1 MSKPKH
7 SNQNTARQP
16 VARTRRD
23 QPQGGF
29 GQSGSGDKRSF
40 TPRGEG
46 GYNRGPKPFGGND
59 ERRGGDRGRFEPR
72 EGGGD
77 RSRFENR
84 EGGNR
89 GRFDSR
95 DGGDKRPF
103 TPRGE
108 GGYNRGPKPFG
119 GNDERRG
126 GDRGRFEPREGGNR
140 GRFDARDGG
149 DKRPFTPRGE
159 GGYNRGPKPFGGN
172 DERRGGDRARFEPR
186 EGGGDRSRFENRE
199 GGNRGRFDAR
209 DGGDKRPFTPRGEGG
224 YNRGPKPFG
233 GNDERRGGDRTR
245 FEPREGGGDRS
256 RFDNRGRFDSRDGGD
271 KRPFTPHGEG
281 GYNRGPKPFGG
292 NDERRGGD
300 RGRFEPREGGGD
312 RSRFDNREGGNR
324 GRFDSR
330 DGGDKRP
337 FTPRGEG
344 GYNRGPKPFGGNDER
359 RGGDR
364 GRFEPREGGG
374 DRSRFDNREGGNRG
388 RFDSRDGGDKRPFT
402 PRGEGGKKPAA
413 PVPLTSRA
421 KRMPQRHLSDKI
433 ENKMQKLRE
442 QRIDPSVSL
451 NEMRLQKALALAGLG
466 SRRDM
471 DELVA
476 AGRVS
481 INGAVAELG
490 ARVRPGDKVRV
501 DSKPVL
507 IRWPDRLPRVI
518 VYHKQEGEI
527 VTRDDPEGRT
537 TVFDRLPQTRSSK
550 WVAIG
555 RLDVNTSGLLIFTT
569 SGDLANRMTH
579 PSFEVEREYAVRVL
593 GKLTPE
599 QMKETTAGVQLDD
612 GPASF
617 QFIREDDDKEDSV
630 NHWYRVGIREGRN
643 REVRRMFEHFGL
655 TVSRLMRVRFG
666 IVTLPSRLKR
676 GQFYELNEL
685 EVSKLMHWSGLT
697 MAGTRAD

>member
-77 RSRFENR
+77 R
-84 EGGNR
+84 
-89 GRFDSR
+89 GRFD
-95 DGGDKRPF
+95 
-103 TPRGE
+103 
-108 GGYNRGPKPFG
+108 
-119 GNDERRG
+119 
-126 GDRGRFEPREGGNR
+126 
-140 GRFDARDGG
+140 
-149 DKRPFTPRGE
+149 
-159 GGYNRGPKPFGGN
+159 
-172 DERRGGDRARFEPR
+172 
-186 EGGGDRSRFENRE
+186 NRE

-209 DGGDKRPFTPRGEGG
+209 DGGDKRSFTPRGE
-224 YNRGPKPFG
+224 
-233 GNDERRGGDRTR
+233 
-245 FEPREGGGDRS
+245 
-256 RFDNRGRFDSRDGGD
+256 
-271 KRPFTPHGEG
+271 
-281 GYNRGPKPFGG
+281 
-292 NDERRGGD
+292 
-300 RGRFEPREGGGD
+300 
-312 RSRFDNREGGNR
+312 
-324 GRFDSR
+324 
-330 DGGDKRP
+330 GGDKRP

-374 DRSRFDNREGGNRG
+374 DRSRFENREGGNRG
-388 RFDSRDGGDKRPFT
+388 RFDARDGGDKRPFTPRGEGGDKRPFTPRGEGGYNRGPKPFGGNDERRGGDRGRFEPREGGGDRSRFENREGGNRGRFDARDGSDKRPFTPRGEGGDKRPFTPRGEGGDKRPFT

-413 PVPLTSRA
+413 PAPLTSRA

-433 ENKMQKLRE
+433 EHKMQKLRE

-481 INGAVAELG
+481 INGTVAELG
-490 ARVRPGDKVRV
+490 ARVKPGDKVRV

>member
-40 TPRGEG
+40 TPRGED

-59 ERRGGDRGRFEPR
+59 ER
-72 EGGGD
+72 
-77 RSRFENR
+77 
-84 EGGNR
+84 
-89 GRFDSR
+89 
-95 DGGDKRPF
+95 
-103 TPRGE
+103 
-108 GGYNRGPKPFG
+108 
-119 GNDERRG
+119 
-126 GDRGRFEPREGGNR
+126 
-140 GRFDARDGG
+140 RFDARDGG

-172 DERRGGDRARFEPR
+172 DERRGGDRA
-186 EGGGDRSRFENRE
+186 
-199 GGNRGRFDAR
+199 
-209 DGGDKRPFTPRGEGG
+209 
-224 YNRGPKPFG
+224 
-233 GNDERRGGDRTR
+233 
-245 FEPREGGGDRS
+245 
-256 RFDNRGRFDSRDGGD
+256 
-271 KRPFTPHGEG
+271 
-281 GYNRGPKPFGG
+281 
-292 NDERRGGD
+292 
-300 RGRFEPREGGGD
+300 RFEPREGGGD

-388 RFDSRDGGDKRPFT
+388 RFDARDGGDKRPFTPRGEGGYNRGPKPFGGNDERRGGDRGRFEPREGGGDRSRFDNREGGNRGRFDSRDGGDKRPFT
-402 PRGEGGKKPAA
+402 PRGEGGDKRPFTPRGEGGKKPA

>member
-95 DGGDKRPF
+95 DGGDKRQF

-108 GGYNRGPKPFG
+108 
-119 GNDERRG
+119 
-126 GDRGRFEPREGGNR
+126 
-140 GRFDARDGG
+140 GG

-172 DERRGGDRARFEPR
+172 DERRGRFEPR
-186 EGGGDRSRFENRE
+186 EGGGDRSRFENCE
-199 GGNRGRFDAR
+199 GGNRGRFDSR
-209 DGGDKRPFTPRGEGG
+209 DSGDKRPFTPR
-224 YNRGPKPFG
+224 
-233 GNDERRGGDRTR
+233 
-245 FEPREGGGDRS
+245 
-256 RFDNRGRFDSRDGGD
+256 
-271 KRPFTPHGEG
+271 GEG

-312 RSRFDNREGGNR
+312 RSRFENREGGNR
-324 GRFDSR
+324 GRFDSRDGGDKRPFTPRGEGGYNRGPKPFGGNDERRGGDRGRFEPREGGGDRSRFENREGGNRGRFDAR

-402 PRGEGGKKPAA
+402 PRGEGGDKRPFTPRGEGGKKPA

>member
-77 RSRFENR
+77 RSRFDNREGGNRGRFDSRDSGDKRPFTPRGEGGYNRGPKPFGGNDERRGRFEPREGGGDRSRFENR

-95 DGGDKRPF
+95 DSGDKRPF

-126 GDRGRFEPREGGNR
+126 GDRGRFEPREGG
-140 GRFDARDGG
+140 
-149 DKRPFTPRGE
+149 
-159 GGYNRGPKPFGGN
+159 
-172 DERRGGDRARFEPR
+172 
-186 EGGGDRSRFENRE
+186 GDRSRFENRE
-199 GGNRGRFDAR
+199 GGNRGRFDSR
-209 DGGDKRPFTPRGEGG
+209 DGGDKRPFTPR
-224 YNRGPKPFG
+224 
-233 GNDERRGGDRTR
+233 
-245 FEPREGGGDRS
+245 
-256 RFDNRGRFDSRDGGD
+256 
-271 KRPFTPHGEG
+271 GEG

-388 RFDSRDGGDKRPFT
+388 RFDSRDGGDKRPFTPRGEGGDKRPFT

>member
-29 GQSGSGDKRSF
+29 GQSGSGDKRSFTPRGEGGYNRGPKPFGGNDERRGGDRGRFEPREGGGDRSRFDNREGGNRGRFDSRDGGDKRQFTPRGEGGDKRPFTPRGEGGYNRGPKPFGGNDERRGRFEPREGGGDRSRFENREGGNRGRFDSRDSGDKRPF

-126 GDRGRFEPREGGNR
+126 GDRGRFEPREGG
-140 GRFDARDGG
+140 
-149 DKRPFTPRGE
+149 
-159 GGYNRGPKPFGGN
+159 
-172 DERRGGDRARFEPR
+172 
-186 EGGGDRSRFENRE
+186 GDRSRFDNRE

-224 YNRGPKPFG
+224 YNRGPKPF
-233 GNDERRGGDRTR
+233 D
-245 FEPREGGGDRS
+245 
-256 RFDNRGRFDSRDGGD
+256 
-271 KRPFTPHGEG
+271 
-281 GYNRGPKPFGG
+281 G

-300 RGRFEPREGGGD
+300 RGRFEPREGGN
-312 RSRFDNREGGNR
+312 RS
-324 GRFDSR
+324 RFDSR

-337 FTPRGEG
+337 FTPRGE
-344 GYNRGPKPFGGNDER
+344 
-359 RGGDR
+359 
-364 GRFEPREGGG
+364 
-374 DRSRFDNREGGNRG
+374 
-388 RFDSRDGGDKRPFT
+388 GGDKRPFT

>member
-29 GQSGSGDKRSF
+29 GQSGSGDRRSF

-95 DGGDKRPF
+95 DGSDKRPF

-119 GNDERRG
+119 DNDERRG
-126 GDRGRFEPREGGNR
+126 GDRSRFENREGGNR
-140 GRFDARDGG
+140 GRFDSRDGG

-159 GGYNRGPKPFGGN
+159 GGYNRSPKPFGGN
-172 DERRGGDRARFEPR
+172 DERRGGDRGRFEPR

-233 GNDERRGGDRTR
+233 GNDERRGGDR
-245 FEPREGGGDRS
+245 
-256 RFDNRGRFDSRDGGD
+256 
-271 KRPFTPHGEG
+271 
-281 GYNRGPKPFGG
+281 
-292 NDERRGGD
+292 
-300 RGRFEPREGGGD
+300 GRFEPREGGGD

-324 GRFDSR
+324 GRFDAR

-388 RFDSRDGGDKRPFT
+388 RFDNREGGNRGRFDSRDGGDKRPFTPRGEGGDKRPFT

-490 ARVRPGDKVRV
+490 ARVKPGDKVRV

>member
-84 EGGNR
+84 EGG
-89 GRFDSR
+89 
-95 DGGDKRPF
+95 
-103 TPRGE
+103 
-108 GGYNRGPKPFG
+108 
-119 GNDERRG
+119 
-126 GDRGRFEPREGGNR
+126 
-140 GRFDARDGG
+140 
-149 DKRPFTPRGE
+149 
-159 GGYNRGPKPFGGN
+159 
-172 DERRGGDRARFEPR
+172 
-186 EGGGDRSRFENRE
+186 DRSRFE
-199 GGNRGRFDAR
+199 
-209 DGGDKRPFTPRGEGG
+209 
-224 YNRGPKPFG
+224 
-233 GNDERRGGDRTR
+233 
-245 FEPREGGGDRS
+245 
-256 RFDNRGRFDSRDGGD
+256 
-271 KRPFTPHGEG
+271 
-281 GYNRGPKPFGG
+281 
-292 NDERRGGD
+292 
-300 RGRFEPREGGGD
+300 
-312 RSRFDNREGGNR
+312 NREGGNR

-388 RFDSRDGGDKRPFT
+388 RFDSRDGGDKRSFTPRGEGGYNRGPKPFGGNDERRGGDRGRFEPREGGGDRSRFENREGGNRGRFDARDGGDKRPFT
-402 PRGEGGKKPAA
+402 PRGEGGYNRGPKPFGGNDERRGGDRGRFEPREGGGDRSRFDNREGGNRGRFDSRDGGDKRPFTPRSEGGDKRPFTPRGEGSKKPAA

>member
-59 ERRGGDRGRFEPR
+59 ERRGGDRGH
-72 EGGGD
+72 
-77 RSRFENR
+77 
-84 EGGNR
+84 
-89 GRFDSR
+89 
-95 DGGDKRPF
+95 
-103 TPRGE
+103 
-108 GGYNRGPKPFG
+108 
-119 GNDERRG
+119 
-126 GDRGRFEPREGGNR
+126 
-140 GRFDARDGG
+140 
-149 DKRPFTPRGE
+149 
-159 GGYNRGPKPFGGN
+159 
-172 DERRGGDRARFEPR
+172 
-186 EGGGDRSRFENRE
+186 
-199 GGNRGRFDAR
+199 
-209 DGGDKRPFTPRGEGG
+209 
-224 YNRGPKPFG
+224 
-233 GNDERRGGDRTR
+233 

-256 RFDNRGRFDSRDGGD
+256 RFDSRDGGDKRQFTPRGEGGD
-271 KRPFTPHGEG
+271 KRPFTPRGEG

-402 PRGEGGKKPAA
+402 PRGEGGYNRGPKPFGGNDERRGGDRGRFEPREGGGNRGRFDARDGGDKRPFTPRGEGSKKPAA

>member
-59 ERRGGDRGRFEPR
+59 ERRGGDRGHFEPR

-77 RSRFENR
+77 RSRF
-84 EGGNR
+84 
-89 GRFDSR
+89 DSR
-95 DGGDKRPF
+95 DGGDKRQFTPRGEGGDKRPF

-126 GDRGRFEPREGGNR
+126 GDRGRFEPREGGGDRSRFENREGSNR

-149 DKRPFTPRGE
+149 DKRPFTPR
-159 GGYNRGPKPFGGN
+159 
-172 DERRGGDRARFEPR
+172 
-186 EGGGDRSRFENRE
+186 
-199 GGNRGRFDAR
+199 
-209 DGGDKRPFTPRGEGG
+209 
-224 YNRGPKPFG
+224 
-233 GNDERRGGDRTR
+233 
-245 FEPREGGGDRS
+245 
-256 RFDNRGRFDSRDGGD
+256 
-271 KRPFTPHGEG
+271 GEG

-374 DRSRFDNREGGNRG
+374 NRG
-388 RFDSRDGGDKRPFT
+388 RFDARDGGDKRPFT
-402 PRGEGGKKPAA
+402 PRGEGSKKPAA

>member
-40 TPRGEG
+40 TPRGED

-59 ERRGGDRGRFEPR
+59 ERR
-72 EGGGD
+72 
-77 RSRFENR
+77 
-84 EGGNR
+84 
-89 GRFDSR
+89 
-95 DGGDKRPF
+95 
-103 TPRGE
+103 
-108 GGYNRGPKPFG
+108 
-119 GNDERRG
+119 
-126 GDRGRFEPREGGNR
+126 
-140 GRFDARDGG
+140 FDA
-149 DKRPFTPRGE
+149 
-159 GGYNRGPKPFGGN
+159 
-172 DERRGGDRARFEPR
+172 
-186 EGGGDRSRFENRE
+186 
-199 GGNRGRFDAR
+199 
-209 DGGDKRPFTPRGEGG
+209 
-224 YNRGPKPFG
+224 
-233 GNDERRGGDRTR
+233 
-245 FEPREGGGDRS
+245 
-256 RFDNRGRFDSRDGGD
+256 
-271 KRPFTPHGEG
+271 
-281 GYNRGPKPFGG
+281 
-292 NDERRGGD
+292 
-300 RGRFEPREGGGD
+300 
-312 RSRFDNREGGNR
+312 
-324 GRFDSR
+324 R

-388 RFDSRDGGDKRPFT
+388 RFDARDGGDKRPFTPRGEGGYNRGPKPFGGNDERRGGDRGRFEPREGGGDRSRVDNREGGNRGRFDSRDGGDKRPFT
-402 PRGEGGKKPAA
+402 PRGEGGDKRPFTPRGEGGKKPA

>member
-1 MSKPKH
+1 
-7 SNQNTARQP
+7 
-16 VARTRRD
+16 
-23 QPQGGF
+23 
-29 GQSGSGDKRSF
+29 
-40 TPRGEG
+40 
-46 GYNRGPKPFGGND
+46 
-59 ERRGGDRGRFEPR
+59 
-72 EGGGD
+72 
-77 RSRFENR
+77 
-84 EGGNR
+84 
-89 GRFDSR
+89 
-95 DGGDKRPF
+95 
-103 TPRGE
+103 
-108 GGYNRGPKPFG
+108 
-119 GNDERRG
+119 
-126 GDRGRFEPREGGNR
+126 
-140 GRFDARDGG
+140 
-149 DKRPFTPRGE
+149 
-159 GGYNRGPKPFGGN
+159 
-172 DERRGGDRARFEPR
+172 
-186 EGGGDRSRFENRE
+186 
-199 GGNRGRFDAR
+199 
-209 DGGDKRPFTPRGEGG
+209 
-224 YNRGPKPFG
+224 
-233 GNDERRGGDRTR
+233 
-245 FEPREGGGDRS
+245 
-256 RFDNRGRFDSRDGGD
+256 
-271 KRPFTPHGEG
+271 
-281 GYNRGPKPFGG
+281 
-292 NDERRGGD
+292 
-300 RGRFEPREGGGD
+300 
-312 RSRFDNREGGNR
+312 
-324 GRFDSR
+324 
-330 DGGDKRP
+330 
-337 FTPRGEG
+337 
-344 GYNRGPKPFGGNDER
+344 
-359 RGGDR
+359 
-364 GRFEPREGGG
+364 
-374 DRSRFDNREGGNRG
+374 
-388 RFDSRDGGDKRPFT
+388 
-402 PRGEGGKKPAA
+402 
-413 PVPLTSRA
+413 
-421 KRMPQRHLSDKI
+421 MPQRHLSDKI

>member
-29 GQSGSGDKRSF
+29 GQSGSGDKRSFTPRGEGGYNRGPKPFGGNDERRGGDRGRFEPREGGGDRSRFDNREGGNRGRFDSRDGGDKRQFTPRGEGGDKRPFTPRGEGGYNRGPKPFGGNDERRGRFEPREGGGDRSRFENREGGNRGRFDSRDSGDKRPF

-126 GDRGRFEPREGGNR
+126 GDRGRFEPREGG
-140 GRFDARDGG
+140 
-149 DKRPFTPRGE
+149 
-159 GGYNRGPKPFGGN
+159 
-172 DERRGGDRARFEPR
+172 
-186 EGGGDRSRFENRE
+186 GDRSRFDNRE

-224 YNRGPKPFG
+224 YNRGPKPF
-233 GNDERRGGDRTR
+233 D
-245 FEPREGGGDRS
+245 
-256 RFDNRGRFDSRDGGD
+256 
-271 KRPFTPHGEG
+271 
-281 GYNRGPKPFGG
+281 G

-300 RGRFEPREGGGD
+300 RGRFEPREGGN
-312 RSRFDNREGGNR
+312 RS
-324 GRFDSR
+324 RFDSR

-337 FTPRGEG
+337 FTPRGE
-344 GYNRGPKPFGGNDER
+344 
-359 RGGDR
+359 
-364 GRFEPREGGG
+364 
-374 DRSRFDNREGGNRG
+374 
-388 RFDSRDGGDKRPFT
+388 GGDKRPFT

-666 IVTLPSRLKR
+666 IVTLPSRHKR

>member
-59 ERRGGDRGRFEPR
+59 ERRGGDRGH
-72 EGGGD
+72 
-77 RSRFENR
+77 
-84 EGGNR
+84 
-89 GRFDSR
+89 
-95 DGGDKRPF
+95 
-103 TPRGE
+103 
-108 GGYNRGPKPFG
+108 
-119 GNDERRG
+119 
-126 GDRGRFEPREGGNR
+126 
-140 GRFDARDGG
+140 
-149 DKRPFTPRGE
+149 
-159 GGYNRGPKPFGGN
+159 
-172 DERRGGDRARFEPR
+172 
-186 EGGGDRSRFENRE
+186 
-199 GGNRGRFDAR
+199 
-209 DGGDKRPFTPRGEGG
+209 
-224 YNRGPKPFG
+224 
-233 GNDERRGGDRTR
+233 

-256 RFDNRGRFDSRDGGD
+256 RFDSRDGGDKRQFTPRGEGGD
-271 KRPFTPHGEG
+271 KRPFTPRGEG

-374 DRSRFDNREGGNRG
+374 NRG
-388 RFDSRDGGDKRPFT
+388 RFDARDGGDKRPFT
-402 PRGEGGKKPAA
+402 PRGEGSKKPAA